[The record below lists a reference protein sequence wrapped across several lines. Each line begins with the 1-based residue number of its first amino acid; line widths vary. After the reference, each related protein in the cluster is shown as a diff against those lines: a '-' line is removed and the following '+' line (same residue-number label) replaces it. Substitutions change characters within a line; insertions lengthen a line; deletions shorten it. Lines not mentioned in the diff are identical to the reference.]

1 MSRDGTNPVMSKYWW
16 KEFHNQYDTQY
27 EFRNARWGSPEYMLW
42 RTSRLPEYVLKR
54 GYRRKLRST
63 IGRKNP
69 NRIWYWEERAPGEK
83 HDAHLWE
90 RRVGKQRAIIEE
102 LLDYDAE

>member
-1 MSRDGTNPVMSKYWW
+1 
-16 KEFHNQYDTQY
+16 
-27 EFRNARWGSPEYMLW
+27 
-42 RTSRLPEYVLKR
+42 
-54 GYRRKLRST
+54 LRST

-90 RRVGKQRAIIEE
+90 RRVGKQRAITEE
-102 LLDYDAE
+102 LMDYEAE